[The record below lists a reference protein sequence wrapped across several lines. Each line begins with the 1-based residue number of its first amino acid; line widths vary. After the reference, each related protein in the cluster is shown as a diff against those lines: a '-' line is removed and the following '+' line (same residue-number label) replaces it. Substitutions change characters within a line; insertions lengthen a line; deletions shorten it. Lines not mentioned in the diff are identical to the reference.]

1 MKKNVYWSN
10 RSIMTE
16 LKSRFAKID
25 FQITTWMARNGVL
38 FLRLSVGFL
47 FLWYGVLKFFPN
59 VSSAENIA
67 TSTIEQL
74 SFGLVDGRFA
84 MLILAVWE
92 TMIGLG
98 LMSGKFLRE
107 TLLLLF
113 LQMIGTLA
121 PLVLF
126 PDITFTIF
134 PFVPTLEGQYI
145 IKNLVLIS
153 AGIAIGATV
162 RGGRLVAEPK
172 NISKP

>member
-1 MKKNVYWSN
+1 MSGL
-10 RSIMTE
+10 E
-16 LKSRFAKID
+16 SRFSKID

-47 FLWYGVLKFFPN
+47 FLWYGILKFFPS

-67 TSTIEQL
+67 TTTIEQL
-74 SFGLVDGRFA
+74 SFGIVNGRFA
-84 MLILAVWE
+84 MILLAVWE

-121 PLVLF
+121 PLVLL

-134 PFVPTLEGQYI
+134 PIVPTLEGQYI

-172 NISKP
+172 NITKS

>member
-1 MKKNVYWSN
+1 MSGL
-10 RSIMTE
+10 E
-16 LKSRFAKID
+16 SRFSKID

-47 FLWYGVLKFFPN
+47 FLWYGILKFFPS

-67 TSTIEQL
+67 TTTIEQL
-74 SFGLVDGRFA
+74 SFGIVNGRFA
-84 MLILAVWE
+84 MILLAVWE

-121 PLVLF
+121 PLVLL

-134 PFVPTLEGQYI
+134 PIVPSLEGQYI

-172 NISKP
+172 NITKS

>member
-1 MKKNVYWSN
+1 MS
-10 RSIMTE
+10 E
-16 LKSRFAKID
+16 LTSRFAKID
-25 FQITTWMARNGVL
+25 FIITTWMARNGVL
-38 FLRLSVGFL
+38 FLRLSIGIL
-47 FLWYGVLKFFPN
+47 FLWYGILKFFPN
-59 VSSAENIA
+59 VSSAENMA

-74 SFGLVDGRFA
+74 SFGIVNGRFA
-84 MLILAVWE
+84 MLVLAVWE

-98 LMSGKFLRE
+98 LMTGKFLRW

-113 LQMIGTLA
+113 LQMIGTLT
-121 PLVLF
+121 PLILF

-172 NISKP
+172 NKTKS

>member
-1 MKKNVYWSN
+1 MSG
-10 RSIMTE
+10 
-16 LKSRFAKID
+16 LDSRFSKID

-38 FLRLSVGFL
+38 LLRLSVGFL
-47 FLWYGVLKFFPN
+47 FLWYGILKFFPS

-67 TSTIEQL
+67 TTTIEQL
-74 SFGLVDGRFA
+74 SFGIVNGRFA
-84 MLILAVWE
+84 MILLAVWE

-121 PLVLF
+121 PLVLL

-134 PFVPTLEGQYI
+134 PIVPSLEGQYI

-172 NISKP
+172 NITKS

>member
-1 MKKNVYWSN
+1 MS
-10 RSIMTE
+10 E
-16 LKSRFAKID
+16 FKSRFAKID
-25 FQITTWMARNGVL
+25 FQVTTWMARNGVL

-47 FLWYGVLKFFPN
+47 FLWYGILKFFPN

-67 TSTIEQL
+67 TTTIEQL
-74 SFGLVDGRFA
+74 SFGIIDGRLA
-84 MLILAVWE
+84 MLVLAIWE
-92 TMIGLG
+92 TLIGLG
-98 LMSGKFLRE
+98 LVSGKFLRE

-113 LQMIGTLA
+113 LQMIGTLT

-126 PDITFTIF
+126 PEVTFTIF
-134 PFVPTLEGQYI
+134 PLVPTLEGQYI

-172 NISKP
+172 K